1 MPKISQDA
9 QVSTSRRRSSR
20 SLVKVTS
27 ITKFDEDN
35 GEVRMPEGYN
45 PSDDSEEEYVPPS
58 KNKKINLL
66 SRSKRGRKEDDSDSD
81 DEGSGTPMKKLKG
94 KKLNE
99 SKTPRRTANKPMV
112 KEEKSSILKY
122 VSTKPSGSPL
132 NINKSSS
139 DKSQSLEAKE
149 EFRSG
154 DKCPLCNEKLTI
166 EGDEAGSG
174 RLHLAIHYY
183 DQNKY
188 AEENILVPDDA
199 DEEGRPQNDM
209 ARKYSCKYV
218 QHGCKR
224 RPMGYKE
231 ACAHLATQHQLLKQ
245 LLDKDSNK
253 KMNIISRILYGG
265 EKEEPKPSVAVKK
278 EKVVVVA
285 PPPAA
290 RRGPGPYNQAARLRE
305 EAEDDPDDPE
315 VAAPPPAPAPAPKV
329 VAPSPAARRG
339 PRPRAR
345 QVQPAAPVQANNAA
359 SVSVDK
365 IMNCPLCNEKDG
377 KNLSSN
383 DLRYHVSLCV
393 YAKSGFFEF
402 LPHNQGEN
410 KVKREDVE
418 EYRTL
423 FKYYCPYEDCDK
435 YNSRR
440 PMGYKEFSIHMGSTH
455 GVLERWSQKN
465 CPEVYEVLKSHREE
479 RGEELPEIK
488 QYQIEEAHICLLC
501 KGGDDKEGFNLGF
514 QPEKIRSTRFHYSS
528 CLYNSEYN
536 VRIFAL
542 YSPKKNNKDDEGRPR
557 DIKGTEVKYK
567 CLEKGCTNKRNMG
580 CKEYVIHSCNE
591 HGGLEKILDQH
602 ENEELRK
609 VVKKMKLN

>member
-1 MPKISQDA
+1 
-9 QVSTSRRRSSR
+9 
-20 SLVKVTS
+20 
-27 ITKFDEDN
+27 
-35 GEVRMPEGYN
+35 MPEGYN

-81 DEGSGTPMKKLKG
+81 DEDSGTPVKKLKG

-99 SKTPRRTANKPMV
+99 SKTFKRTANKPKV

-122 VSTKPSGSPL
+122 VSSKPNGSPL
-132 NINKSSS
+132 NKSLL
-139 DKSQSLEAKE
+139 DKSPSLEVKE

-218 QHGCKR
+218 EHGCKR

-265 EKEEPKPSVAVKK
+265 EKEEPKASVAVKK
-278 EKVVVVA
+278 EKVEPKMSNPFA
-285 PPPAA
+285 SGMFGSNPNLTSMAA
-290 RRGPGPYNQAARLRE
+290 ALENGSGGSGMNRRPYSQAARLQE

-315 VAAPPPAPAPAPKV
+315 VAAPPPAPAPAPMV

-345 QVQPAAPVQANNAA
+345 QVQPAAPVQANKAA

-501 KGGDDKEGFNLGF
+501 NGGDDKEGFNLGF

-567 CLEKGCTNKRNMG
+567 CLERGCTNKRNMG
-580 CKEYVIHSCNE
+580 YKEYVIHSCNE